1 MWRSVLRIVFF
12 LGLLNLT
19 FTKVTAADMST
30 TKTVAQNE
38 WSVTTLAISSRDTA
52 SDQGTNVLFNI
63 SALKPGGYQVRSV
76 RIQND
81 GAMNTAYNLSAEVT
95 GGDKALC
102 DNLDIKI
109 LKDWQVKYDGNLINL
124 ELNGQVANSSSED
137 WVMVVGLN
145 NKDKNLIDKT
155 CSFNLWFK
163 TNTNGL
169 SDKKKVES
177 TVSSG
182 TWQ

>member
-1 MWRSVLRIVFF
+1 MIFF
-12 LGLLNLT
+12 LGFLSLT

-52 SDQGTNVLFNI
+52 SDQSTNVLFNI
-63 SALKPGGYQVRSV
+63 SGLKPSGYQVRSV
-76 RIQND
+76 RVQND
-81 GAMNTAYNLSAEVT
+81 GAMNTNYILSAEVT

-102 DNLDIKI
+102 DNLEIKI

-124 ELNGQVANSSSED
+124 GISGQVVSLLNED

-155 CSFNLWFK
+155 CIFNLWFK

-182 TWQ
+182 TWQEK